1 MLEFLQFLFP
11 NNSCLACGAK
21 ASPLCLD
28 CRKQMASLTS
38 CGYCACFIRTGN
50 KFCPNCQNEKPPFSL
65 ARAALPY
72 EGELRQ
78 RLKELKYYNK
88 AWLARPLAALL
99 HQAYD
104 IHYRGLTF
112 DGLVAAPL
120 SQERIRQREY
130 NQAERLASFLAR
142 DLGFPLLKDAL
153 LRVKETPPLY
163 NVGRQERYALLQDCF
178 IAVPWQV
185 SGRNLLLIDDI
196 YTTGATCFACS
207 QALLSA
213 GARDV
218 SVLTVAAGRSF

>member
-1 MLEFLQFLFP
+1 MFGFFQFLFP
-11 NNSCLACGAK
+11 HNTCLVCGAK

-38 CGYCACFIRTGN
+38 CRHCACFIRPED
-50 KFCPNCQNEKPPFSL
+50 KVCSSCQRDKPPFAL

-104 IHYRGLTF
+104 IHYRGMTF
-112 DGLVAAPL
+112 DGLVAVPL
-120 SQERIRQREY
+120 SPRRKRQREY
-130 NQAERLASFLAR
+130 NQAERLANFLAGN
-142 DLGFPLLKDAL
+142 LGFPLLKDGLQRA
-153 LRVKETPPLY
+153 KDTPPLH
-163 NVGRQERYALLQDCF
+163 NVGRRERYALLQDCF
-178 IAVPWQV
+178 VAVPGQV
-185 SGRNLLLIDDI
+185 SGRRLLLIDDI

-213 GARDV
+213 GAGEV
-218 SVLTVAAGRSF
+218 CVLTVAAGRSF